1 MNAGDTIAHLSEI
14 KPEYFDPEL
23 VNRTA
28 ESRSAKEQSAEG
40 YLAKAAALAN
50 QASNARKERAL
61 KIEQTQNK
69 LSQSKLKVQTLE
81 ADLVQASRDFIGS
94 ERGVSIQG
102 NKIIASSIFKWYKK
116 DFGGNEAGI
125 LAHLRQYAT
134 GSKKAAL
141 DAASDINKYDYDWDL
156 NIR

>member
-1 MNAGDTIAHLSEI
+1 M
-14 KPEYFDPEL
+14 
-23 VNRTA
+23 
-28 ESRSAKEQSAEG
+28 
-40 YLAKAAALAN
+40 
-50 QASNARKERAL
+50 
-61 KIEQTQNK
+61 
-69 LSQSKLKVQTLE
+69 
-81 ADLVQASRDFIGS
+81 QASRDFIGS